1 MKKIGLDFDGVIT
14 NCAKLKI
21 KNLRKIFGHIVSSQE
36 LRKEILLRD
45 YLSLEE
51 YKSFQQKIYETREFG
66 LNLELVE
73 DAIKYIQKLISN
85 NNHIVIITSRD
96 KGLSIAKE
104 WFSSLNLNIDFIS
117 SGVGKSK
124 ADTARGLDVYI
135 DDDYHK
141 LKPLIGVVPNLFL
154 FSWGYNLHI
163 NEGQNIIR
171 VSSWKEFYTRI
182 TQLK

>member
-1 MKKIGLDFDGVIT
+1 MKKIGLDFDGVVV
-14 NCAKLKI
+14 NCEKLKI
-21 KNLRKIFGHIVSSQE
+21 ENLRKIFGLVVSSQE
-36 LRKEILLRD
+36 LRKEILLRN
-45 YLSLEE
+45 YLSSED

-66 LNLELVE
+66 LSLELVE
-73 DAIKYIQKLISN
+73 NALFYIQKLISN
-85 NNHIVIITSRD
+85 NHHIVIITSRD

-104 WFSSLNLNIDFIS
+104 WFSSLSLNIDFIS
-117 SGVGKSK
+117 AGVGKSK
-124 ADTARGLDVYI
+124 ADVAKGLDVYI

-163 NEGQNIIR
+163 NEGQNITR
-171 VSSWKEFYTRI
+171 VSSWKEFYTKI